1 MVLGFGAVTIDDII
15 YVDRPLSAGK
25 GKVTARLTEHG
36 GNVATALVAVARLGG
51 RAGFVGWLNDG
62 TLDDP
67 SAADFEREGVD
78 ISLAPRRT
86 DAQAIRAIVTV
97 APDGERFIAFD
108 DEVPH
113 GTSATLPDDALSRGR
128 VLLIDGYGTPARA
141 VVARARALGLA
152 VVADIEWSIGPA
164 TDALMSLADHLVLPI
179 GFARAY
185 TGEDAVAAMLC
196 ALWSDDRAAVVLT
209 DGERGSYMRQEGDA
223 ALRHIPAHMVRAVDT
238 TGAGDCFHGAY
249 ALALSEGKAPLDAVC
264 FATAAAGLSV
274 TGRGG
279 RSALPGRAAC
289 LAKLAEANA
298 PVPEAIAR

>member
-97 APDGERFIAFD
+97 APDGERFIAYD

-128 VLLIDGYGTPARA
+128 VLLIDGYGTPAPRGRRA
-141 VVARARALGLA
+141 GARAGAGGGGRHRVVDRTRNRRADVVGRSPGVADRIRAGLYRGERRRGDAVRALVGRPGRSG
-152 VVADIEWSIGPA
+152 ADRR
-164 TDALMSLADHLVLPI
+164 
-179 GFARAY
+179 RA
-185 TGEDAVAAMLC
+185 GELHAAEGRRGAVAYPGPQGAGGRHDRSRRLLSRRLC
-196 ALWSDDRAAVVLT
+196 LGAERREGAARRRAASRRPP
-209 DGERGSYMRQEGDA
+209 RGSQ
-223 ALRHIPAHMVRAVDT
+223 
-238 TGAGDCFHGAY
+238 
-249 ALALSEGKAPLDAVC
+249 
-264 FATAAAGLSV
+264 
-274 TGRGG
+274 
-279 RSALPGRAAC
+279 
-289 LAKLAEANA
+289 
-298 PVPEAIAR
+298 